1 MRKQFY
7 KIKQFNECISLD
19 FHWSMLA
26 VKHNAMLIVIHI
38 RRILESPRSIIDCDR
53 NNPVVLPC
61 RMINTSRISFIFRA
75 KKTFR
80 ITSGFYIPC
89 RGNCFWIF
97 FRFGQIDGN
106 INLTVWTVYLPL
118 LILLYTIPADI
129 IAVLT
134 QLIKIIS
141 SFLRAFCIFV
151 PEFFLYLTRTWHQ
164 TVHQS
169 GIK

>member
-19 FHWSMLA
+19 FHWSMPA

-61 RMINTSRISFIFRA
+61 RMINTSCISFIFRA

-80 ITSGFYIPC
+80 IASGFYIPC

-106 INLTVWTVYLPL
+106 VNLTVWTVYLPL
-118 LILLYTIPADI
+118 LILLYAISADI

-134 QLIKIIS
+134 QFIKIIGC
-141 SFLRAFCIFV
+141 FLWAFFIFI
-151 PEFFLYLTRTWHQ
+151 PELFLHLARTRHQ
-164 TVHQS
+164 TAH
-169 GIK
+169 

>member
-1 MRKQFY
+1 MWKQFY
-7 KIKQFNECISLD
+7 KIKQFNKCISLN

-26 VKHNAMLIVIHI
+26 VKYNTMLIVIHI

-80 ITSGFYIPC
+80 IASGFYIPC

-118 LILLYTIPADI
+118 LILLYAISADI
-129 IAVLT
+129 IAILT
-134 QLIKIIS
+134 QFIK
-141 SFLRAFCIFV
+141 
-151 PEFFLYLTRTWHQ
+151 
-164 TVHQS
+164 
-169 GIK
+169 

>member
-26 VKHNAMLIVIHI
+26 VKYNTMLIVIHI
-38 RRILESPRSIIDCDR
+38 RRILEAPRSIIDHDR

-80 ITSGFYIPC
+80 IASGFYIPC

-118 LILLYTIPADI
+118 LILLYAISADI

-134 QLIKIIS
+134 QFIEIIGCFFWAFFIFIPEL
-141 SFLRAFCIFV
+141 FLHLAR
-151 PEFFLYLTRTWHQ
+151 TRHQ
-164 TVHQS
+164 TVH
-169 GIK
+169 

>member
-26 VKHNAMLIVIHI
+26 VKYNTMLIVIHI

-61 RMINTSRISFIFRA
+61 RMINTSCISFIFRA

-80 ITSGFYIPC
+80 IASGFYIPC

-106 INLTVWTVYLPL
+106 VNLTVWTVYLPL
-118 LILLYTIPADI
+118 LILLYAISADI

-134 QLIKIIS
+134 QFIKIIGC
-141 SFLRAFCIFV
+141 FLWAFFIFI
-151 PEFFLYLTRTWHQ
+151 PELFLHLARTRHQ
-164 TVHQS
+164 TAH
-169 GIK
+169 

>member
-1 MRKQFY
+1 MWKQFY

-53 NNPVVLPC
+53 NNSVVLPC

-118 LILLYTIPADI
+118 LILLYAISADI

-134 QLIKIIS
+134 QFIKIIGC
-141 SFLRAFCIFV
+141 FLWAFFIFI
-151 PEFFLYLTRTWHQ
+151 PELFLHLARTWHQ
-164 TVHQS
+164 TVH
-169 GIK
+169 

>member
-1 MRKQFY
+1 
-7 KIKQFNECISLD
+7 
-19 FHWSMLA
+19 MLA
-26 VKHNAMLIVIHI
+26 IKYNTMLIVIYI

-53 NNPVVLPC
+53 NNPVILPC

-80 ITSGFYIPC
+80 IASGFYIPC

-118 LILLYTIPADI
+118 LILLYAISADI

-134 QLIKIIS
+134 LFVEIFCRIFRRFFIFFRKCLLYLSRSWYQTIHDLRIEKITESDTVFNDS
-141 SFLRAFCIFV
+141 SFYRLI
-151 PEFFLYLTRTWHQ
+151 Q
-164 TVHQS
+164 
-169 GIK
+169 

>member
-1 MRKQFY
+1 MWKQLHE
-7 KIKQFNECISLD
+7 IKQLDKCVSLD
-19 FHWSMLA
+19 FHRCVLEI
-26 VKHNAMLIVIHI
+26 KYNTMLIVIYI

-80 ITSGFYIPC
+80 IASGFYIPC

-118 LILLYTIPADI
+118 LILLYAISADI
-129 IAVLT
+129 IAILT
-134 QLIKIIS
+134 QFIK
-141 SFLRAFCIFV
+141 
-151 PEFFLYLTRTWHQ
+151 
-164 TVHQS
+164 
-169 GIK
+169 

>member
-26 VKHNAMLIVIHI
+26 IKYNTMLIVIYI

-53 NNPVVLPC
+53 NNPVILPC

-80 ITSGFYIPC
+80 IASGFYIPC

-97 FRFGQIDGN
+97 FRFRQIDSN

-118 LILLYTIPADI
+118 LILLYAISADI

-134 QLIKIIS
+134 QFIKIIGC
-141 SFLRAFCIFV
+141 FLWAFFIFI
-151 PEFFLYLTRTWHQ
+151 PELFLHLARTRHQ
-164 TVHQS
+164 TAH
-169 GIK
+169 

>member
-38 RRILESPRSIIDCDR
+38 RRILVSPRSIIDCDR

-61 RMINTSRISFIFRA
+61 RMINTSCISFIFRA

-80 ITSGFYIPC
+80 IASGFYIPC

-118 LILLYTIPADI
+118 LILLYAISADI

-134 QLIKIIS
+134 QFIKIIGC
-141 SFLRAFCIFV
+141 FLWAFFIFI
-151 PEFFLYLTRTWHQ
+151 PELFLHLARTRHQ
-164 TVHQS
+164 TAH
-169 GIK
+169 

>member
-53 NNPVVLPC
+53 NNSVVLPC

-80 ITSGFYIPC
+80 IASGFYIPC

-118 LILLYTIPADI
+118 LILLYAISADI

-134 QLIKIIS
+134 QFIEIIGCFFWAFFIFIPEL
-141 SFLRAFCIFV
+141 FLHLAR
-151 PEFFLYLTRTWHQ
+151 TRHQ
-164 TVHQS
+164 TVH
-169 GIK
+169 

>member
-26 VKHNAMLIVIHI
+26 IKYNTMLIVIHI

-53 NNPVVLPC
+53 NNPVILPC
-61 RMINTSRISFIFRA
+61 QMINTSRISFIFRA

-80 ITSGFYIPC
+80 IASGFYIPC

-97 FRFGQIDGN
+97 FRFGQINGN

-118 LILLYTIPADI
+118 LILLYAISADI
-129 IAVLT
+129 IAGRSCKKRT
-134 QLIKIIS
+134 DRRQY
-141 SFLRAFCIFV
+141 CI
-151 PEFFLYLTRTWHQ
+151 PGSIWYQINELSDAA
-164 TVHQS
+164 S
-169 GIK
+169 GPGAKRILG

>member
-1 MRKQFY
+1 MWKQFY

-53 NNPVVLPC
+53 NNSVVLPC

-80 ITSGFYIPC
+80 IASGFYIPC

-118 LILLYTIPADI
+118 LILLYAISADI

-134 QLIKIIS
+134 QFIKIIGC
-141 SFLRAFCIFV
+141 FLWAFFIFI
-151 PEFFLYLTRTWHQ
+151 PELFLHLARTRHQ
-164 TVHQS
+164 TAH
-169 GIK
+169 

>member
-1 MRKQFY
+1 MWKQFY

-19 FHWSMLA
+19 FPWSMLA

-61 RMINTSRISFIFRA
+61 RMINTSCISFIFRA

-80 ITSGFYIPC
+80 IASGFYIPC

-106 INLTVWTVYLPL
+106 VNLTVWTVYLPL
-118 LILLYTIPADI
+118 LILLYAISADI

-134 QLIKIIS
+134 QFIKIIGC
-141 SFLRAFCIFV
+141 FLWAFFIFI
-151 PEFFLYLTRTWHQ
+151 PEFFLHLARTRHQ
-164 TVHQS
+164 TVH
-169 GIK
+169 

>member
-1 MRKQFY
+1 MWKQFY
-7 KIKQFNECISLD
+7 KIKQFNKCISLN
-19 FHWSMLA
+19 FHWRMLA
-26 VKHNAMLIVIHI
+26 VKYNTMLIVIHI

-80 ITSGFYIPC
+80 IASGFYIPC

-118 LILLYTIPADI
+118 LILLYAISADI
-129 IAVLT
+129 IAILT
-134 QLIKIIS
+134 QFIEIIGC
-141 SFLRAFCIFV
+141 FLWAFFIFI
-151 PEFFLYLTRTWHQ
+151 PELFLHLARTRHQ
-164 TVHQS
+164 TVH
-169 GIK
+169 

>member
-53 NNPVVLPC
+53 NNSVVLPC

-118 LILLYTIPADI
+118 LILLYAISADI

-134 QLIKIIS
+134 QFIEIIGC
-141 SFLRAFCIFV
+141 FLWAFFIFI
-151 PEFFLYLTRTWHQ
+151 PELFLHLARTRHQ
-164 TVHQS
+164 TVH
-169 GIK
+169 

>member
-38 RRILESPRSIIDCDR
+38 RRILESPRS
-53 NNPVVLPC
+53 
-61 RMINTSRISFIFRA
+61 
-75 KKTFR
+75 
-80 ITSGFYIPC
+80 TSGFYIPC

>member
-1 MRKQFY
+1 MRELLY
-7 KIKQFNECISLD
+7 EIKQLTEGR
-19 FHWSMLA
+19 MLNLHRHMLRVKYDA
-26 VKHNAMLIVIHI
+26 VLIIIYI

-53 NNPVVLPC
+53 NNPVILPC

-80 ITSGFYIPC
+80 IASGFYIPC

-118 LILLYTIPADI
+118 LILLYAISADI

-134 QLIKIIS
+134 QFIKIIGC
-141 SFLRAFCIFV
+141 FLWAFFIFI
-151 PEFFLYLTRTWHQ
+151 PELFLHLARTRHQ
-164 TVHQS
+164 TAH
-169 GIK
+169 

>member
-1 MRKQFY
+1 MWKQFY

-61 RMINTSRISFIFRA
+61 RMINTSCISFIFRA

-80 ITSGFYIPC
+80 IASGFYIPC

-106 INLTVWTVYLPL
+106 VNLTVWTVYLPL
-118 LILLYTIPADI
+118 LILLYAISADI

-134 QLIKIIS
+134 QFIKIIGC
-141 SFLRAFCIFV
+141 FLWAFFIFI
-151 PEFFLYLTRTWHQ
+151 PELFLHLARTRHQ
-164 TVHQS
+164 TAH
-169 GIK
+169 